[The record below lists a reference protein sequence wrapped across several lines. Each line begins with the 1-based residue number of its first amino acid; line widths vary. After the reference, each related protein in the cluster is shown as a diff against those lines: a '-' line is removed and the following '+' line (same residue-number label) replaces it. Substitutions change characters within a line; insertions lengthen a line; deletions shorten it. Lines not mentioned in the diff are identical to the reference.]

1 MISAVVLTKN
11 EEKNIVDCLESLSF
25 CDEVI
30 VIDDNSKDRTRE
42 IAKKLNARVFVR
54 SLNGNFSSQR
64 NFGLDKASH
73 SWVLFVDADER
84 VTPELS
90 EELIKL
96 TKEAHEFS
104 GAFIKRL
111 DFIWGSALRH
121 GETGNIKLLRF
132 AKKEVGIWQGKVHEE
147 WKIKGETV
155 TLENSLLHYP
165 HQTIKEFLYEINYY
179 TDLRSKELHD
189 KGIKVYWY
197 SIIIHP
203 FLKFLVNFFLKL
215 GFLDGAGGFVFAII
229 MSFHSFL
236 VRGKLWTLQRK

>member
-30 VIDDNSKDRTRE
+30 VIDDNSGDRTRE
-42 IAKKLNARVFVR
+42 IAKKMSARVFVR

-64 NFGLDKASH
+64 NFGLDKASQK
-73 SWVLFVDADER
+73 WVLFVDADER
-84 VTPELS
+84 VTSELS

-96 TKEAHEFS
+96 TKDYVFA

-111 DFIWGSALRH
+111 DFMWGRALRH
-121 GETGNIKLLRF
+121 GETGNIKFLRF
-132 AKKEVGIWQGKVHEE
+132 AKNGAGIWEGKVHEE
-147 WKIKGETV
+147 WKIEGETI
-155 TLENSLLHYP
+155 TPQNPLLHYP
-165 HQTIKEFLYEINYY
+165 HQTIAEFLYEINYY
-179 TDLRSKELHD
+179 TGIRSKELHD
-189 KGIKVYWY
+189 SGIKVYWY

-203 FLKFLVNFFLKL
+203 VGKFLLNFFLKL